1 MRAHAPAP
9 RHGAQGWYPSGEK
22 GNNPR
27 IPSGALMKAMI
38 LNSGQHMGGT
48 YRDLV
53 ALGGLGPE
61 ATAIPNIYEGYGRM
75 QLDKAH
81 LTSCRPSQKRA

>member
-1 MRAHAPAP
+1 
-9 RHGAQGWYPSGEK
+9 
-22 GNNPR
+22 
-27 IPSGALMKAMI
+27 MKAMI
-38 LNSGQHMGGT
+38 LNSGQHMGGV

-53 ALGGLGPE
+53 ELGDLGPE